1 MKTNIKATS
10 LEMTPAIADYIKSK
24 ISYLD
29 KLAVGYENSLAEV
42 EVGKITNHHKNGEVM
57 FAEINLTIDGK
68 FFRQVVN
75 DNDLY
80 AAIDQAKDKIERD
93 AFSYLKKKNHLLRR
107 GGRAVKNFIK
117 GFYPGRKEK
126 GLPS

>member
-93 AFSYLKKKNHLLRR
+93 ISSYLKKKNHLLRR